1 MALMAG
7 PGSTSRQDGE
17 QFEECLRRCHALEQK
32 LTQQVAGDIVHR
44 FHRRLIGFRND
55 RVSTNIEL
63 APQNK
68 YFLNALT

>member
-32 LTQQVAGDIVHR
+32 LTQQVAGDCAQISQE
-44 FHRRLIGFRND
+44 INW
-55 RVSTNIEL
+55 VS
-63 APQNK
+63 
-68 YFLNALT
+68 